1 MVYAVFNLHHPS
13 LPCAQSVPGRVNVRI
28 EVLLCGLASADAVAR
43 VIIGED
49 VAVDASAEAD
59 VEAAHLA
66 EVHCISMR
74 EQNSKPEEREREAA

>member
-1 MVYAVFNLHHPS
+1 M
-13 LPCAQSVPGRVNVRI
+13 PGRVNVCI

-66 EVHCISMR
+66 EVHRIPMG
-74 EQNSKPEEREREAA
+74 EQNGEPEETEGGGLNR